1 MTQEFVPGDFVRH
14 PLQPDWG
21 LGQVQSAV
29 GERLTVNFENRGKT
43 MINTARID
51 LIAVSPSDE

>member
-1 MTQEFVPGDFVRH
+1 MTQEFVPVDFVRH